1 MGFQLN
7 KIENGV
13 LYVSSTPG
21 NSFDGIKEFVQLL
34 DLKIADEE
42 IAGSSISI
50 LWDGREGTYNGRI
63 NELIDIADLAAET
76 LPAVRIAVV
85 VASDQTRS
93 LVEALKTFLE
103 SRGIEML
110 VTSSFKTANNWITN

>member
-21 NSFDGIKEFVQLL
+21 NSFDGIAEFVQIL

-42 IAGSSISI
+42 MAGSVSI
-50 LWDGREGTYNGRI
+50 LWDGREATYNGPI
-63 NELIDIADLAAET
+63 DELIDIADLVAET
-76 LPAVRIAVV
+76 LPGVRIAVV
-85 VASDQTRS
+85 VACDQTRS

-110 VTSSFKTANNWITN
+110 VTSSFKTANNWITD

>member
-13 LYVSSTPG
+13 LYVASTPG
-21 NSFDGIKEFVQLL
+21 NSFDGIEEFVRIL

-42 IAGSSISI
+42 MAGSVSI

-63 NELIDIADLAAET
+63 EELIDIADLAAET
-76 LPAVRIAVV
+76 LPGVRIAVV

-110 VTSSFKTANNWITN
+110 VTGSFETANNWITN

>member
-7 KIENGV
+7 KIQNGV

-42 IAGSSISI
+42 IAGSVCI

-63 NELIDIADLAAET
+63 DELIDIADLAAET